1 MLIDRREV
9 NEFRL
14 RTFGREDERLI
25 AFICECADADCR
37 RAVTLTRATYDDLRR
52 QGKPI
57 LFPAHVPDEDAPLG
71 AELEETRA
79 TEKRRAP
86 VDRGPRGGNRQLI

>member
-1 MLIDRREV
+1 MDRREV

-14 RTFGREDERLI
+14 RTFHGADDRVI
-25 AFICECADADCR
+25 AFICECADPNCR
-37 RAVTLTRATYDDLRR
+37 RAVALTRATYDDLRR

-57 LFPAHVPDEDAPLG
+57 LFPTHVPDKDAPLG
-71 AELEETRA
+71 AEQEETRA
-79 TEKRRAP
+79 AEKRRAP